1 MSLILYSEKCTACGN
16 CVEVC
21 PFGALSLEGETLIIG
36 EGCNLCGACVEV
48 CEVEALALPAVEG
61 PAPRPEAPP
70 DGIWVFAE
78 QRHGVLAPVT
88 AELLG
93 EARRLA
99 ETLQVKVAAAL
110 FGHGVESLAPALLAG
125 GADKVYLA
133 QHPLLGEFLE
143 EPYAAALTELAQ
155 GFQPEII
162 LAGATYAGRAFIP
175 RVAANLKTGLTAD
188 CTAFAIDPE
197 KRLLLQTR
205 PAFGGNIMATII
217 TPRTYPQ
224 MATARPGVFK
234 PLKAAPSAGGVST
247 GETPV
252 PLTPVPLT
260 PAPPMAGSGGEV
272 VRVELASLQG
282 VPRSR
287 FIRTVAEIKERVPLG
302 SAVVIVAGGRGLK
315 EAKNFKLLEDLADL
329 LGGAVGATRGAVDA
343 DWISYAHQIGQT
355 GKTVS
360 PKLYIAAGLSGAAQH
375 LVGMQSSDFI
385 VAINKD
391 PAAPIFQVADVGI
404 VGDLFEIIPALIAE
418 IKQDRGS

>member
-1 MSLILYSEKCTACGN
+1 MSLIFYSEKCIACGQ

-21 PFGALSLEGETLIIG
+21 PFGVLRLEGETLVIG

-48 CEVEALALPAVEG
+48 CEVEALALPEVAG
-61 PAPRPEAPP
+61 PAPRPGVPP
-70 DGIWVFAE
+70 DGVWVFAE

-99 ETLQVKVAAAL
+99 YALQAQVAAVLLGDQVA
-110 FGHGVESLAPALLAG
+110 GLAPALLAA
-125 GADKVYLA
+125 GAHKVYLVE
-133 QHPLLGEFLE
+133 HPRLQDFLE
-143 EPYAAALTELAQ
+143 EPYAATLTELARK
-155 GFQPEII
+155 FQPEII
-162 LAGATYAGRAFIP
+162 LAGATYPGRAFIP
-175 RVAANLKTGLTAD
+175 RVAAALKTGLTAD
-188 CTAFAIDPE
+188 CTAFALDLE

-234 PLKAAPSAGGVST
+234 PMAAAAHTEGQVI
-247 GETPV
+247 
-252 PLTPVPLT
+252 
-260 PAPPMAGSGGEV
+260 
-272 VRVELASLQG
+272 RVDPEWLEEPG
-282 VPRSR
+282 RSR
-287 FIRTVAEIKERVPLG
+287 FLSTVAEIKERVPLG
-302 SAVVIVAGGRGLK
+302 TAEVIVAGGRGLK
-315 EAKNFKLLEDLADL
+315 DAKNFRLIEELADL

-343 DWISYAHQIGQT
+343 GWITYDHQIGQT

-360 PKLYIAAGLSGAAQH
+360 PKLYIACGLSGAAQH

-391 PAAPIFQVADVGI
+391 PQAPIFRVADVGL
-404 VGDLFEIIPALIAE
+404 VGDLFEIIPALIQE
-418 IKQDRGS
+418 IKKDRGLQS